1 MEPPPISPDNLF
13 DNHIELFN
21 TLVFFAVSLGIHL
34 TLYIASVT
42 ALTRRPSK
50 GKLLYAVTTFLF
62 LDSTAWVALNFCLAI
77 SVARLPIDP
86 GSINAFQRIGVLLLT
101 VPRLNSILSDAVV
114 VWRAWILWPNNKTV
128 KGILVFC
135 IFSTTAGHIGEF
147 AYSYS
152 KYGAFA
158 YASHLPEL
166 RDNWIRA
173 FLFMFPTAMTNIIVT
188 ALVAIKVREYRRDI
202 KRNLGQATKTRLE
215 KFLVLLVESGCV
227 YSAIWIAF
235 FAIDTSLWSRMLP
248 SSDVPGFGPWD
259 IIGAFMPA
267 TAGIYPTI
275 VIIISTL
282 QASPTTYIQT
292 ADIGLSIGSM
302 KSDTLSSD
310 AERQDLSNHASGL
323 RLPDSRTYGAPSLEL
338 NLAD

>member
-21 TLVFFAVSLGIHL
+21 TLVFFAVSLGIHF

-77 SVARLPIDP
+77 FVARLPIDP

-114 VWRAWILWPNNKTV
+114 VWRAWILWPDNKTV

-158 YASHLPEL
+158 CASHLPEL

-173 FLFMFPTAMTNIIVT
+173 FLFMFPTVMTNIIVT
-188 ALVAIKVREYRRDI
+188 ALVAIKVRVIIDLGLYDREYRRDI

-259 IIGAFMPA
+259 IIRAFMLA

-292 ADIGLSIGSM
+292 ADIDLSIGSM
-302 KSDTLSSD
+302 
-310 AERQDLSNHASGL
+310 
-323 RLPDSRTYGAPSLEL
+323 
-338 NLAD
+338 